1 MKTETKAT
9 IIIWTVTLA
18 ATFVTGFLLLLMI
31 NEAFG
36 TETPVGEPYLASY
49 SYCSHTVYGVKSS
62 YCSEYKTGHEMR
74 QKTHIKGLFFD
85 GTGDHL
91 VDNK

>member
-1 MKTETKAT
+1 MKTETKAN
-9 IIIWTVTLA
+9 IILWSIATVAIT
-18 ATFVTGFLLLLMI
+18 VTGFLLVLML

-36 TETPVGEPYLASY
+36 TVTPVGEPYVASY

-74 QKTHIKGLFFD
+74 QKTIIKGLFFD
-85 GTGDHL
+85 GQGDKL